1 MKKLKVASLAQ
12 IIGLGLV
19 TLQGNSVLARSN
31 AYNQGYWIT
40 MNTRTE
46 DILMTIV
53 ALNIPICVAL
63 VIDKALA

>member
-12 IIGLGLV
+12 IIGLRLV

-40 MNTRTE
+40 MNTYE
-46 DILMTIV
+46 
-53 ALNIPICVAL
+53 N
-63 VIDKALA
+63 